1 MYSEISAPCLKTID
15 SRNVVLQDANVR
27 VDIRDYLA
35 RTRMEY
41 HFVNRECVNIEAV
54 YTFALPIDGVLT
66 DLGLVIG
73 HRELKGIAVEKRE
86 AQERYEDAIS
96 DGDSPIMLERLDSG
110 LYSLNVGNIMP
121 GEKAVVS
128 VEFLEVLSPKA
139 GEVRYELPTTL
150 APLYGDPAK
159 RGLAPHQIPG
169 HSLMADNRFTLQAS
183 IEGCLATAD
192 ILTPAHKAVMK
203 RKAGRVEISL
213 SAETTAMDRDFI
225 LAFTAQDMPRSFAVS
240 VSDKDGHVV
249 LAGFTPKF
257 SAPAPARSIK
267 IVVDCSGSMGGES
280 ILQARQALMRT
291 LDRLRP
297 EDHFNIILF
306 GSFCIALFN
315 RQEPA
320 DSTHLEAAF
329 TLTRSMD
336 ANMGGTEMEDAL
348 EKALNSAS
356 PAGMPEDILLI
367 TDGQVW
373 DMGAVAGKLAK
384 KRHRV
389 FCIGVGSAVERGVLS
404 TLSSQ
409 TKGDAIFVNV
419 QEDMGKKVFEH
430 FKRMTLTL
438 AQNPAFDFGGAKP
451 LSVCPEKLPAV
462 FDADMVIGC
471 AWFASPPKSVSFRFD
486 TADGALSQQTDVK
499 EAPAFSNALTRF
511 AAAMKVETLPEPDA
525 TALAVEYN
533 LISPFTNFLA
543 VLERAESEKTGGLP
557 QLRTVEH
564 NIPRGWGGMVTHE
577 SILADM
583 PCLPAPRYVHDS
595 GVMHS
600 LANES
605 LKAPSEN
612 TWIARLL
619 KQAIIAIKKHPDLV
633 ITFAM
638 LKDWSLPEEIF
649 DALNALLRDTL
660 LGIATAQ
667 RDAKASQATETAIS
681 LTLALLAAQRDG
693 SIKRDETRVLRQYL
707 SKFAVDPRLKTS
719 VEDILDRF

>member
-1 MYSEISAPCLKTID
+1 MYSEISAPSLKTID
-15 SRNVVLQDANVR
+15 SRNVLLQSANVR

-41 HFVNRECVNIEAV
+41 HFVNCEDVNIEAV

-66 DLGLVIG
+66 DLGIVIG
-73 HRELKGIAVEKRE
+73 QRELKGIAVEKRE

-110 LYSLNVGNIMP
+110 LYSLNVGNILP

-139 GEVRYELPTTL
+139 DEVRYELPTTL
-150 APLYGDPAK
+150 APLYGDPAS

-169 HSLMADNRFTLQAS
+169 HSLLADNRFSLHIG
-183 IEGCLATAD
+183 IEGCLAAAD
-192 ILTPAHKAVMK
+192 ILTPAHKTVMK
-203 RKAGRVEISL
+203 RDAGRVEISL

-225 LAFTAQDMPRSFAVS
+225 MAFTAQDMPRSFAVCAP
-240 VSDKDGHVV
+240 DKGGHVV
-249 LAGFTPKF
+249 FAGFTPKF

-280 ILQARQALMRT
+280 ILQARQALLRA

-306 GSFCIALFN
+306 GSFCTALFN

-320 DSTHLEAAF
+320 DATHLEAAI

-336 ANMGGTEMEDAL
+336 ANMGGTEMEKAL

-404 TLSSQ
+404 ALSSK
-409 TKGDAIFVNV
+409 TDGDAIFVSV

-430 FKRMTLTL
+430 FKRMTLIP
-438 AQNPAFDFGGAKP
+438 AQNPAFDFGGTKP
-451 LSVCPEKLPAV
+451 KAICPEKLPAV
-462 FDADMVIGC
+462 FDGDMVLGC
-471 AWFASPPKSVSFRFD
+471 AWFATPPKAVSFRFD
-486 TADGALSQQTDVK
+486 TADGSMSQQTEVK
-499 EAPAFSNALTRF
+499 ESQALANALPRF
-511 AAAMKVETLPEPDA
+511 AAAMKLESLPEREA

-533 LISPFTNFLA
+533 LMSPFTNFLA
-543 VLERAESEKTGGLP
+543 VLERAESEKTAGLP
-557 QLRTVEH
+557 QLRSVEH
-564 NIPRGWGGMVTHE
+564 NIPRGWGGMGM
-577 SILADM
+577 ADM
-583 PCLPAPRYVHDS
+583 PLFS
-595 GVMHS
+595 MTS
-600 LANES
+600 
-605 LKAPSEN
+605 PSM
-612 TWIARLL
+612 A
-619 KQAIIAIKKHPDLV
+619 
-633 ITFAM
+633 
-638 LKDWSLPEEIF
+638 SC
-649 DALNALLRDTL
+649 LRDSTLDHEFNEQAGIVQSASTWTETL
-660 LGIATAQ
+660 LA
-667 RDAKASQATETAIS
+667 RAIPAIRS
-681 LTLALLAAQRDG
+681 RPDMEVTLDMLAAWG
-693 SIKRDETRVLRQYL
+693 V
-707 SKFAVDPRLKTS
+707 P
-719 VEDILDRF
+719 EDILDMLRDYLANNVDEATLRTAAITEMALRLVLVAAKKSELVSRDDLRVLRKRVGRVPTDKEFERIIEHFMNK

>member
-15 SRNVVLQDANVR
+15 SRNVVLQGANVR

-41 HFVNRECVNIEAV
+41 HFVNREDVNIEAV

-66 DLGLVIG
+66 DLGIVIG

-86 AQERYEDAIS
+86 ALERYEDAIS
-96 DGDSPIMLERLDSG
+96 DGDSPVMLERLDSG

-169 HSLMADNRFTLQAS
+169 HSIMADNRFSLHIG

-192 ILTPAHKAVMK
+192 ILTPAHMTVMK
-203 RKAGRVEISL
+203 REAGRVEISL

-225 LAFTAQDMPRSFAVS
+225 LAFSSEALPRSFAVS
-240 VSDKDGHVV
+240 VPDKDGHVV

-280 ILQARQALMRT
+280 ILQARQALLRA

-306 GSFCIALFN
+306 GSSCTALFN

-320 DSTHLEAAF
+320 DATHLEAAI

-336 ANMGGTEMEDAL
+336 ANMGGTEMGDAL
-348 EKALNSAS
+348 EKALASAS

-373 DMGAVAGKLAK
+373 DMGAVAEKLAK

-404 TLSSQ
+404 ALSSQ
-409 TKGDAIFVNV
+409 TKGNAIFVNV

-430 FKRMTLTL
+430 FKRMTLTP

-451 LSVCPEKLPAV
+451 LTVCPENLPAV
-462 FDADMVIGC
+462 FDGDMVIGC
-471 AWFASPPKSVSFRFD
+471 AWFASPPKAVSFRFD
-486 TADGALSQQTDVK
+486 TTDGSMSQQTEVK
-499 EAPAFSNALTRF
+499 ESSALANALTRF
-511 AAAMKVETLPEPDA
+511 AASMKLETLPEPEA

-533 LISPFTNFLA
+533 LMSPFTNFLA
-543 VLERAESEKTGGLP
+543 VLERAESEKTGELP

-564 NIPRGWGGMVTHE
+564 NIPRGWGGMVTGE
-577 SILADM
+577 SFLAKM
-583 PCLPAPRYVHDS
+583 AYSPAPPHVHDS
-595 GVMHS
+595 GVMYS
-600 LANES
+600 FADKPLS
-605 LKAPSEN
+605 APSEN
-612 TWIARLL
+612 TWIAPLL
-619 KQAIIAIKKHPDLV
+619 EQAIIAIKKHPDMV

-638 LKDWSLPEEIF
+638 LEAWGVAEDVL
-649 DALNALLRDTL
+649 DALRDILANATGNDASSRPTEKNVAFSLILIAAKKSRTVSRDDVRLLRKVAGKIQTDKDL
-660 LGIATAQ
+660 EERI
-667 RDAKASQATETAIS
+667 D
-681 LTLALLAAQRDG
+681 
-693 SIKRDETRVLRQYL
+693 
-707 SKFAVDPRLKTS
+707 RLVNK
-719 VEDILDRF
+719 

>member
-1 MYSEISAPCLKTID
+1 MYSEISAPSLKTID
-15 SRNVVLQDANVR
+15 SRNVLLQSANVR

-41 HFVNRECVNIEAV
+41 HFVNCEDVNIEAV

-66 DLGLVIG
+66 KLGIVIG
-73 HRELKGIAVEKRE
+73 QRELKGIAVEKRE

-150 APLYGDPAK
+150 APLYGDPAA

-169 HSLMADNRFTLQAS
+169 HSLLAANRFSLHIG

-192 ILTPAHKAVMK
+192 ILTPAHKTVMK
-203 RKAGRVEISL
+203 RDAGRVEISL
-213 SAETTAMDRDFI
+213 SAETTSMDRDFI
-225 LAFTAQDMPRSFAVS
+225 LAFSSEALPRSFAVS
-240 VSDKDGHVV
+240 VPDKDGHVV

-280 ILQARQALMRT
+280 ILQARQALLRA

-306 GSFCIALFN
+306 GSFCTALFN

-320 DSTHLEAAF
+320 DATHLEAAI

-348 EKALNSAS
+348 EKGLNSAS

-373 DMGAVAGKLAK
+373 DMGAVASKLAK

-404 TLSSQ
+404 ALSSK
-409 TKGDAIFVNV
+409 TDGDAIFVSV

-430 FKRMTLTL
+430 FKRMTLTP
-438 AQNPAFDFGGAKP
+438 AQNPAFDFGGIKP
-451 LSVCPEKLPAV
+451 LAGCPEKLPAV
-462 FDADMVIGC
+462 FDGDMVLGC
-471 AWFASPPKSVSFRFD
+471 AWFATPPNTVSFRFD
-486 TADGALSQQTDVK
+486 TADGSMSQQTEVK
-499 EAPAFSNALTRF
+499 ESPALANALPRF
-511 AAAMKVETLPEPDA
+511 AAAMKLESLPEPEA

-533 LISPFTNFLA
+533 LMSPFTNFLA
-543 VLERAESEKTGGLP
+543 VLERADSEKTGGLP

-564 NIPRGWGGMVTHE
+564 NIPRGWGGMGGDTMRDAIQPYMSISPCHVYLEEACDCFERIDTPWIKTVISHIVRHIQSHE
-577 SILADM
+577 YPGITL
-583 PCLPAPRYVHDS
+583 
-595 GVMHS
+595 VM
-600 LANES
+600 L
-605 LKAPSEN
+605 
-612 TWIARLL
+612 
-619 KQAIIAIKKHPDLV
+619 
-633 ITFAM
+633 M
-638 LKDWSLPEEIF
+638 DWGLPEEIF
-649 DALNALLRDTL
+649 DALNTLLQDTL

-667 RDAKASQATETAIS
+667 KDGKAIQTTETSIS
-681 LTLALLAAQRDG
+681 LLLVLSAAKKEA
-693 SIKRDETRVLRQYL
+693 SIKRDDMRLLRQVL
-707 SKFAVDPRLKTS
+707 NKFALDTRLKTA
-719 VEDILDRF
+719 VEDILDGF

>member
-15 SRNVVLQDANVR
+15 SRNVVLQGAKVR
-27 VDIRDYLA
+27 IDIRDYLA

-41 HFVNRECVNIEAV
+41 HFVNCEGVNIEAV

-66 DLGLVIG
+66 ELGLVIG

-150 APLYGDPAK
+150 APLYGDPTK

-169 HSLMADNRFTLQAS
+169 HSLMADNRFTLHIG

-203 RKAGRVEISL
+203 READRVEISL
-213 SAETTAMDRDFI
+213 SAETNAMDRDFI
-225 LAFTAQDMPRSFAVS
+225 LAFSSEALPRSFAVS
-240 VSDKDGHVV
+240 VPDKDGYVV
-249 LAGFTPKF
+249 LAGFTSKF

-280 ILQARQALMRT
+280 ILQARQALLRS
-291 LDRLRP
+291 LDKLRP

-306 GSFCIALFN
+306 GSSCTALFN

-320 DSTHLEAAF
+320 DATHLEAAI

-336 ANMGGTEMEDAL
+336 ASMGGTEMEKAL

-373 DMGAVAGKLAK
+373 DMGAIAAKLAK

-404 TLSSQ
+404 ALSSQ
-409 TKGDAIFVNV
+409 TKGNAIFVNV

-430 FKRMTLTL
+430 FKRMTLIP
-438 AQNPAFDFGGAKP
+438 AQNPAFDFDGAKP
-451 LSVCPEKLPAV
+451 LAICPEKLPAV
-462 FDADMVIGC
+462 FDGDMVIGC
-471 AWFASPPKSVSFRFD
+471 AWFASPPNSVSFRFD
-486 TADGALSQQTDVK
+486 TADGSMSQHTEVK
-499 EAPAFSNALTRF
+499 ESPALANALTRF
-511 AAAMKVETLPEPDA
+511 AAAMKLETLPEPEA

-533 LISPFTNFLA
+533 LMSPFTNFLA
-543 VLERAESEKTGGLP
+543 VLERAESEKPTGLP
-557 QLRTVEH
+557 QLRSVEH
-564 NIPRGWGGMVTHE
+564 NIPRGWGGMVTHKSIMNVMPNMSAPSYIRDSGAE
-577 SILADM
+577 YSSIL
-583 PCLPAPRYVHDS
+583 PFS
-595 GVMHS
+595 
-600 LANES
+600 
-605 LKAPSEN
+605 APSEN
-612 TWIARLL
+612 SWIEPFLE
-619 KQAIIAIKKHPDLV
+619 QAIIALRHQPDLV
-633 ITFAM
+633 ITFSM
-638 LKDWSLPEEIF
+638 LEAWGVPEDVL
-649 DALNALLRDTL
+649 DALRDILTNTSPRPTEKAVALNLILIAAKNNVAISRDDVRLLRKVVGKNQTGKDL
-660 LGIATAQ
+660 EEKI
-667 RDAKASQATETAIS
+667 E
-681 LTLALLAAQRDG
+681 
-693 SIKRDETRVLRQYL
+693 
-707 SKFAVDPRLKTS
+707 RL
-719 VEDILDRF
+719 VIG

>member
-1 MYSEISAPCLKTID
+1 MYSEISAPSLKTID
-15 SRNVVLQDANVR
+15 SRNVLLRGADVR

-41 HFVNRECVNIEAV
+41 HFVNCEDMNIEAV

-66 DLGLVIG
+66 DLGIVIG
-73 HRELKGIAVEKRE
+73 QRELKGIAVEKRE

-121 GEKAVVS
+121 GEKAVIS

-139 GEVRYELPTTL
+139 DEVRYELPTTL
-150 APLYGDPAK
+150 APLYGDPAA

-169 HSLMADNRFTLQAS
+169 HSLLADNRFSLHID

-192 ILTPAHKAVMK
+192 ILTPAHRTVMK
-203 RKAGRVEISL
+203 RDAGRVEISL
-213 SAETTAMDRDFI
+213 SSETTAMDRDFI
-225 LAFTAQDMPRSFAVS
+225 MAFTAQDMPRSFAVCAP
-240 VSDKDGHVV
+240 DKGGHVV
-249 LAGFTPKF
+249 LSGFTPKF

-280 ILQARQALMRT
+280 ILQARQALLRA

-306 GSFCIALFN
+306 GSSCTALFN

-320 DSTHLEAAF
+320 DATHLEAAI

-336 ANMGGTEMEDAL
+336 ANMGGTEMGKAL
-348 EKALNSAS
+348 EKALGSTS

-404 TLSSQ
+404 ALSSK
-409 TKGDAIFVNV
+409 TDGDAIFVSV

-430 FKRMTLTL
+430 FKRMTLIP

-451 LSVCPEKLPAV
+451 LAVCPEKLPAV
-462 FDADMVIGC
+462 FDGDMVLGC
-471 AWFASPPKSVSFRFD
+471 AWFATPPKAVSFRFD
-486 TADGALSQQTDVK
+486 TADGSMSQQTEVK
-499 EAPAFSNALTRF
+499 ESPALANTLPRF
-511 AAAMKVETLPEPDA
+511 AAAMKLESLPEDEA

-533 LISPFTNFLA
+533 LMSPFTNFLA
-543 VLERAESEKTGGLP
+543 VLERAESEKPAGLP
-557 QLRTVEH
+557 QLRSVDH
-564 NIPRGWGGMVTHE
+564 NIPRGWGGIH
-577 SILADM
+577 SNILTDAIH
-583 PCLPAPRYVHDS
+583 PCLSICSSELNLQEASVFLEGEDEPWI
-595 GVMHS
+595 
-600 LANES
+600 
-605 LKAPSEN
+605 KAVISR
-612 TWIARLL
+612 TVRHLQSH
-619 KQAIIAIKKHPDLV
+619 KGTG
-633 ITFAM
+633 ITFVM
-638 LKDWSLPEEIF
+638 LKDWGLPEEIF
-649 DALNALLRDTL
+649 DALNTL
-660 LGIATAQ
+660 LQDTHLGKATA
-667 RDAKASQATETAIS
+667 KADTKAIQATETAI
-681 LTLALLAAQRDG
+681 ALVLVLSAAKKEASIARDD
-693 SIKRDETRVLRQYL
+693 IRLLRQAMG
-707 SKFAVDPRLKTS
+707 KFALDTKLKAS
-719 VEDILDRF
+719 VEDILEGF

>member
-1 MYSEISAPCLKTID
+1 
-15 SRNVVLQDANVR
+15 
-27 VDIRDYLA
+27 
-35 RTRMEY
+35 MEY
-41 HFVNRECVNIEAV
+41 HFVNCEGVNIEAV

-66 DLGLVIG
+66 ELGLVIG
-73 HRELKGIAVEKRE
+73 NRELKGIAVEKRE

-96 DGDSPIMLERLDSG
+96 DGDSPVMLERLDSG

-169 HSLMADNRFTLQAS
+169 HSLMADNRFSLHIG

-192 ILTPAHKAVMK
+192 ILTPAHKTVMT
-203 RKAGRVEISL
+203 RNAGRVEISL

-225 LAFTAQDMPRSFAVS
+225 LAFSSEALPRSFAVS
-240 VSDKDGHVV
+240 VPDKDGHVV

-280 ILQARQALMRT
+280 ILQARQALLRS

-306 GSFCIALFN
+306 GSSCTALFN

-320 DSTHLEAAF
+320 DATHLEAAI

-336 ANMGGTEMEDAL
+336 ANMGGTEMEKAL

-404 TLSSQ
+404 ALSSQ
-409 TKGDAIFVNV
+409 TKGNAIFVNV

-430 FKRMTLTL
+430 FKRMTLTP

-451 LSVCPEKLPAV
+451 LAICPEKLPAV
-462 FDADMVIGC
+462 FDGDMVIGC
-471 AWFASPPKSVSFRFD
+471 AWFASPPNSVSFRFD
-486 TADGALSQQTDVK
+486 TADGSMSQQTEVK
-499 EAPAFSNALTRF
+499 ESAALANALPRF
-511 AAAMKVETLPEPDA
+511 AAAMKLETLPEPEA
-525 TALAVEYN
+525 AALAVEYN
-533 LISPFTNFLA
+533 LMSPFTNFLA

-564 NIPRGWGGMVTHE
+564 NIPRGWGGINMRD
-577 SILADM
+577 SIMADM
-583 PCLPAPRYVHDS
+583 SHLPAPTYVHDS
-595 GVMHS
+595 GVMYS
-600 LANES
+600 LANKS
-605 LKAPSEN
+605 LRAPSEN
-612 TWIARLL
+612 TWIAPFLE
-619 KQAIIAIKKHPDLV
+619 QAIIAIRNHPDLI

-638 LKDWSLPEEIF
+638 LKDWGLPEEIV
-649 DALNALLRDTL
+649 DTL
-660 LGIATAQ
+660 NSMMSDASHIALRTQGQTHAP
-667 RDAKASQATETAIS
+667 QATETSIA
-681 LTLALLAAQRDG
+681 LTLVLLATKRTASISRDDVRMVR
-693 SIKRDETRVLRQYL
+693 KALN
-707 SKFAVDPRLKTS
+707 KFALDKRLETS
-719 VEDILDRF
+719 VADILDGF

>member
-1 MYSEISAPCLKTID
+1 MYSEISAPSLKTID
-15 SRNVVLQDANVR
+15 SRTVVLQCANVR

-41 HFVNRECVNIEAV
+41 HFVNCEGVNIEAV

-66 DLGLVIG
+66 DLGIVIG
-73 HRELKGIAVEKRE
+73 QRELKGIAVEKRE

-150 APLYGDPAK
+150 APLYGDPAA

-169 HSLMADNRFTLQAS
+169 HSLLADNRFSLHIG

-192 ILTPAHKAVMK
+192 ILTPAHKTVMK
-203 RKAGRVEISL
+203 RDAGRVEISL

-225 LAFTAQDMPRSFAVS
+225 MAFTAQDMPKSFAVCAP
-240 VSDKDGHVV
+240 DKGGHVV

-280 ILQARQALMRT
+280 ILQARQALLRA

-306 GSFCIALFN
+306 GSSCTALFN

-320 DSTHLEAAF
+320 DATHLEAAI

-336 ANMGGTEMEDAL
+336 ANMGGTEMEKAL
-348 EKALNSAS
+348 EKALQSAS

-404 TLSSQ
+404 ALSSK
-409 TKGDAIFVNV
+409 TDGDAIFVSV

-430 FKRMTLTL
+430 FKRMTLIP
-438 AQNPAFDFGGAKP
+438 AQNPTFDFGGAKP
-451 LSVCPEKLPAV
+451 LAVCPEKLPAV
-462 FDADMVIGC
+462 FDGDMVLSC
-471 AWFASPPKSVSFRFD
+471 AWFATPPKAVSFRFD
-486 TADGALSQQTDVK
+486 TADGSMSQQTEVK
-499 EAPAFSNALTRF
+499 ESQALANALPRF
-511 AAAMKVETLPEPDA
+511 AAAMKLESLPEREA

-533 LISPFTNFLA
+533 LTSPFTNFLA
-543 VLERAESEKTGGLP
+543 VLERAESEKSGGLP
-557 QLRTVEH
+557 QLRTVDH

-577 SILADM
+577 SIMAVM
-583 PCLPAPRYVHDS
+583 PNMSAPSYIRDS
-595 GVMHS
+595 GAEYSSILPVS
-600 LANES
+600 
-605 LKAPSEN
+605 APSED
-612 TWIARLL
+612 TWIEPFLEQAIMAIRHQPDLAISFFMIEAWGVPEDVIDALRNILANTSPRPTEKAVAFNLILIAAKKSGTISRDDVRLL
-619 KQAIIAIKKHPDLV
+619 RKVAGKNQTGVSAHTSASSTDVPDL
-633 ITFAM
+633 
-638 LKDWSLPEEIF
+638 
-649 DALNALLRDTL
+649 R
-660 LGIATAQ
+660 
-667 RDAKASQATETAIS
+667 
-681 LTLALLAAQRDG
+681 
-693 SIKRDETRVLRQYL
+693 
-707 SKFAVDPRLKTS
+707 
-719 VEDILDRF
+719 

>member
-1 MYSEISAPCLKTID
+1 MYSEISAPSLKTID
-15 SRNVVLQDANVR
+15 SRNVLLRGANVR
-27 VDIRDYLA
+27 VDIRDYMA

-41 HFVNRECVNIEAV
+41 HFVNCEDVNIEAV

-66 DLGLVIG
+66 DLEIVIG
-73 HRELKGIAVEKRE
+73 QRELKGIAVEKRE

-121 GEKAVVS
+121 GEKAMVS

-139 GEVRYELPTTL
+139 DEVRYELPTTL
-150 APLYGDPAK
+150 APLYGDPAA
-159 RGLAPHQIPG
+159 RGLAPHQVLG
-169 HSLMADNRFTLQAS
+169 LSLLADNKFTLQAS
-183 IEGCLATAD
+183 IEGFLATAD
-192 ILTPAHKAVMK
+192 ILTPAHKTVMT
-203 RKAGRVEISL
+203 RDASRIEIAL
-213 SAETTAMDRDFI
+213 SAETSAMDRDFI
-225 LAFTAQDMPRSFAVS
+225 MAFTSVALPKSFAVS
-240 VSDKDGHVV
+240 VPDKDGHVV

-257 SAPAPARSIK
+257 NATAPARSIK

-280 ILQARQALMRT
+280 ILQARQALLRA
-291 LDRLRP
+291 LDRLRA

-306 GSFCIALFN
+306 GSSSTALFN

-320 DSTHLEAAF
+320 DASHLEAAMAM
-329 TLTRSMD
+329 TRSMD
-336 ANMGGTEMEDAL
+336 ANMGGTEMEKAL

-404 TLSSQ
+404 ALSSK
-409 TKGDAIFVNV
+409 TDGDAIFVNV

-430 FKRMTLTL
+430 FKRMTLTP
-438 AQNPAFDFGGAKP
+438 AQNPAFDFGRAKP
-451 LSVCPEKLPAV
+451 LTVCPKKLPAV
-462 FDADMVIGC
+462 FDGDMVLAC
-471 AWFASPPKSVSFRFD
+471 AWFATPPKAVSFRFD
-486 TADGALSQQTDVK
+486 TADGSMSQQTEVK
-499 EAPAFSNALTRF
+499 ESPALANALTRF
-511 AAAMKVETLPEPDA
+511 AAAIKLESLPEPEA

-533 LISPFTNFLA
+533 LMSPFTNFLA
-543 VLERAESEKTGGLP
+543 VLERAESEITGGLP

-564 NIPRGWGGMVTHE
+564 NIPRGWGGMVTGE
-577 SILADM
+577 SILANM
-583 PCLPAPRYVHDS
+583 AYSPAPPHVRDS
-595 GVMHS
+595 GVMYS
-600 LANES
+600 LVNKLLS
-605 LKAPSEN
+605 APSEN

-619 KQAIIAIKKHPDLV
+619 EQAIRAIRHQPDLV

-638 LKDWSLPEEIF
+638 LKAWGLPEEIV

-667 RDAKASQATETAIS
+667 TDAKASQATETAIS
-681 LTLALLAAQRDG
+681 LTLALLAAKRDG
-693 SIKRDETRVLRQYL
+693 SIKRDDTRLLRQAL
-707 SKFAVDPRLKTS
+707 STFAVAPRLKTS
-719 VEDILDRF
+719 VEDILDKF

>member
-1 MYSEISAPCLKTID
+1 MYSEITAPCLKTID
-15 SRNVVLQDANVR
+15 SRNVVLQGANVR

-41 HFVNRECVNIEAV
+41 HFVNCEDLNIEAV

-73 HRELKGIAVEKRE
+73 NRELKGIAVEKRE

-159 RGLAPHQIPG
+159 RGLAPQQIPG

-192 ILTPAHKAVMK
+192 ILTPAHKTVMT
-203 RKAGRVEISL
+203 RNAGRVEISL
-213 SAETTAMDRDFI
+213 SAQTTAMDRDFI
-225 LAFTAQDMPRSFAVS
+225 LAFSSEALPRSFAVS
-240 VSDKDGHVV
+240 VPDKDGHVV

-280 ILQARQALMRT
+280 ILQARQALLRA

-306 GSFCIALFN
+306 GSFCTALFN

-320 DSTHLEAAF
+320 DATHLEAAI
-329 TLTRSMD
+329 TLTRTMD

-348 EKALNSAS
+348 EKALASAS

-373 DMGAVAGKLAK
+373 DMGAVADKLAK

-404 TLSSQ
+404 ALSSH
-409 TKGDAIFVNV
+409 TKGNAIFVNV
-419 QEDMGKKVFEH
+419 QEDMGKKVFGH
-430 FKRMTLTL
+430 FKRMTLTP

-451 LSVCPEKLPAV
+451 LTICPENLPAV
-462 FDADMVIGC
+462 FDGDMVIGC
-471 AWFASPPKSVSFRFD
+471 AWFASQPKTVSFRFD
-486 TADGALSQQTDVK
+486 TTDGSMSQQTEVK
-499 EAPAFSNALTRF
+499 ESPALANALTRF
-511 AAAMKVETLPEPDA
+511 AAAMKLETLPEPEA

-533 LISPFTNFLA
+533 LMSPFTNFLA
-543 VLERAESEKTGGLP
+543 VLERAESEKTWGLP

-564 NIPRGWGGMVTHE
+564 NIPRGWGGMGSDNILSDAIQPCM
-577 SILADM
+577 SINRSHIYLEEACD
-583 PCLPAPRYVHDS
+583 CFERIDTS
-595 GVMHS
+595 
-600 LANES
+600 
-605 LKAPSEN
+605 
-612 TWIARLL
+612 WI
-619 KQAIIAIKKHPDLV
+619 KTV
-633 ITFAM
+633 ISHTLRHIQSHGEIDVTFAM
-638 LKDWSLPEEIF
+638 LKDWGLPEEIF
-649 DALNALLRDTL
+649 DALNTL
-660 LGIATAQ
+660 LQDTHLGKTT
-667 RDAKASQATETAIS
+667 AKADTKTIQTTETAI
-681 LTLALLAAQRDG
+681 ALVLVLSGAKKEASITRDAM
-693 SIKRDETRVLRQYL
+693 RLLRHAM
-707 SKFAVDPRLKTS
+707 SKFALDTKLKAS
-719 VEDILDRF
+719 VEDILNGF

>member
-1 MYSEISAPCLKTID
+1 MYSEISAPCLKAID
-15 SRNVVLQDANVR
+15 SRNVVLQGANVR

-41 HFVNRECVNIEAV
+41 HFVNREGVNIEAV

-66 DLGLVIG
+66 DLGIVIG
-73 HRELKGIAVEKRE
+73 NRELKGIAVEKRE

-192 ILTPAHKAVMK
+192 ILTPAHKTVMK
-203 RKAGRVEISL
+203 REAGRVEISL

-225 LAFTAQDMPRSFAVS
+225 LAFSSEALPKSFAVS
-240 VSDKDGHVV
+240 VPDKDGHVV

-280 ILQARQALMRT
+280 ILQARQALLRA

-306 GSFCIALFN
+306 GSSCTALFN

-320 DSTHLEAAF
+320 DATHLEAAI

-336 ANMGGTEMEDAL
+336 ANMGGTEMEKAL

-389 FCIGVGSAVERGVLS
+389 FCIGVGRAVERGVLS
-404 TLSSQ
+404 ALSSQ
-409 TKGDAIFVNV
+409 TKGNAIFVNV

-430 FKRMTLTL
+430 FKRMTLTP
-438 AQNPAFDFGGAKP
+438 AQNPAFDFGVAKP

-462 FDADMVIGC
+462 FDGDMVIGC
-471 AWFASPPKSVSFRFD
+471 AWFASPPRSVSFRFD
-486 TADGALSQQTDVK
+486 TADGSMSQQTEVK
-499 EAPAFSNALTRF
+499 EAPALTSALNRF
-511 AAAMKVETLPEPDA
+511 AAAMKLETLPEPEA
-525 TALAVEYN
+525 TALAIEYN
-533 LISPFTNFLA
+533 LMSPFTNFLA

-564 NIPRGWGGMVTHE
+564 NIPRGWGGMVTGE
-577 SILADM
+577 SILTKMAYS
-583 PCLPAPRYVHDS
+583 PAPPHVHDS
-595 GVMHS
+595 GVMYS
-600 LANES
+600 LSNKLLS
-605 LKAPSEN
+605 APSEN
-612 TWIARLL
+612 TWIPRLL
-619 KQAIIAIKKHPDLV
+619 EQTIIALKKHPDMV
-633 ITFAM
+633 ITFTM
-638 LKDWSLPEEIF
+638 LEAWGLPEEIV

-667 RDAKASQATETAIS
+667 TDAKASPTETAIS
-681 LTLALLAAQRDG
+681 LTLALLAAKRDG
-693 SIKRDETRVLRQYL
+693 SIKRDDTRLLRQAL
-707 SKFAVDPRLKTS
+707 NTFAVDPRLKTS

>member
-15 SRNVVLQDANVR
+15 SRNVVLQGANVR

-66 DLGLVIG
+66 DLGIVIG

-150 APLYGDPAK
+150 ASLYGDPAK

-169 HSLMADNRFTLQAS
+169 HSLMADNRFTLHIG

-192 ILTPAHKAVMK
+192 ILTPAHKTVMK
-203 RKAGRVEISL
+203 READRVEISL

-225 LAFTAQDMPRSFAVS
+225 LTFTAQDMPRSFAVS
-240 VSDKDGHVV
+240 VPDKDGHVV

-257 SAPAPARSIK
+257 SAPTPARSIK

-280 ILQARQALMRT
+280 ILQARQALLRA

-306 GSFCIALFN
+306 GSSCSALFN
-315 RQEPA
+315 RQETA
-320 DSTHLEAAF
+320 DATHLEAAI

-336 ANMGGTEMEDAL
+336 ANMGGTEMEKAL

-373 DMGAVAGKLAK
+373 DKGAVVDKLAK

-404 TLSSQ
+404 ALSSQ
-409 TKGDAIFVNV
+409 TKGNAIFVNV
-419 QEDMGKKVFEH
+419 QEDMGKGL
-430 FKRMTLTL
+430 R
-438 AQNPAFDFGGAKP
+438 AFQAHDPHPGPKP
-451 LSVCPEKLPAV
+451 G
-462 FDADMVIGC
+462 F
-471 AWFASPPKSVSFRFD
+471 SFRRN
-486 TADGALSQQTDVK
+486 K
-499 EAPAFSNALTRF
+499 
-511 AAAMKVETLPEPDA
+511 AAGRLP
-525 TALAVEYN
+525 
-533 LISPFTNFLA
+533 
-543 VLERAESEKTGGLP
+543 G
-557 QLRTVEH
+557 
-564 NIPRGWGGMVTHE
+564 
-577 SILADM
+577 
-583 PCLPAPRYVHDS
+583 
-595 GVMHS
+595 
-600 LANES
+600 
-605 LKAPSEN
+605 
-612 TWIARLL
+612 
-619 KQAIIAIKKHPDLV
+619 
-633 ITFAM
+633 
-638 LKDWSLPEEIF
+638 
-649 DALNALLRDTL
+649 
-660 LGIATAQ
+660 
-667 RDAKASQATETAIS
+667 ETAS
-681 LTLALLAAQRDG
+681 R
-693 SIKRDETRVLRQYL
+693 LRW
-707 SKFAVDPRLKTS
+707 
-719 VEDILDRF
+719 

>member
-1 MYSEISAPCLKTID
+1 MYSEISAPSLKTID
-15 SRNVVLQDANVR
+15 SRNVLLQSANVR

-41 HFVNRECVNIEAV
+41 HFVNCEDVNIEAV

-66 DLGLVIG
+66 DLGIVIG
-73 HRELKGIAVEKRE
+73 QRELKGIAVEKRE

-121 GEKAVVS
+121 GERAVVS

-139 GEVRYELPTTL
+139 DEVRYELPTTL
-150 APLYGDPAK
+150 APLYGDPAA
-159 RGLAPHQIPG
+159 RGLAPHQVPG
-169 HSLMADNRFTLQAS
+169 HSLLADNKFSLHIG
-183 IEGCLATAD
+183 IEGCLAAAD
-192 ILTPAHKAVMK
+192 ILTPAHKTVMK
-203 RKAGRVEISL
+203 RDAGRIEISL
-213 SAETTAMDRDFI
+213 SVETTAMDRDFI
-225 LAFTAQDMPRSFAVS
+225 MAFTVQDMPRSFAVCAP
-240 VSDKDGHVV
+240 DKGGHVV

-280 ILQARQALMRT
+280 ILQARQALLRA

-306 GSFCIALFN
+306 GSFCTALFN

-320 DSTHLEAAF
+320 DATHLEAAI

-336 ANMGGTEMEDAL
+336 ANMGGTEMEKAL

-404 TLSSQ
+404 ALSSK
-409 TKGDAIFVNV
+409 TDGDAIFVSV

-430 FKRMTLTL
+430 FKRMTLIP
-438 AQNPAFDFGGAKP
+438 AQNPAFDFGGSKP
-451 LSVCPEKLPAV
+451 LAVCPEKLPAV
-462 FDADMVIGC
+462 FDGDMVLGC
-471 AWFASPPKSVSFRFD
+471 AWFATPPKAVSFRFD
-486 TADGALSQQTDVK
+486 TADGSMSQQTEVK
-499 EAPAFSNALTRF
+499 ESSALAIALTRF
-511 AAAMKVETLPEPDA
+511 AAAMKLESLPESEA

-533 LISPFTNFLA
+533 LVSPFTNFLA
-543 VLERAESEKTGGLP
+543 VLERAESEKTGELP

-564 NIPRGWGGMVTHE
+564 NIPRGWGGIDRNILSDAIQPSMSICRKQLYLEEPRAHIEDEDALWIKAVISHTVKYLE
-577 SILADM
+577 SSKDI
-583 PCLPAPRYVHDS
+583 
-595 GVMHS
+595 G
-600 LANES
+600 
-605 LKAPSEN
+605 
-612 TWIARLL
+612 
-619 KQAIIAIKKHPDLV
+619 
-633 ITFAM
+633 ITFVM
-638 LKDWSLPEEIF
+638 LKDWGLPEEIF
-649 DALNALLRDTL
+649 DALSALLQDTH

-667 RDAKASQATETAIS
+667 ADAKTIQTTETAIS
-681 LTLALLAAQRDG
+681 LLLVLLAAKREV
-693 SIKRDETRVLRQYL
+693 SIKRDDMRLLRQAMG
-707 SKFAVDPRLKTS
+707 KFALDTKLKAS
-719 VEDILDRF
+719 VEDVLDAF

>member
-1 MYSEISAPCLKTID
+1 MYSEISAPSLKTID
-15 SRNVVLQDANVR
+15 SRNVVLQGANVR
-27 VDIRDYLA
+27 VDIHDYLA

-41 HFVNRECVNIEAV
+41 HFVNRESVNIEAV

-66 DLGLVIG
+66 ELGIMIG
-73 HRELKGIAVEKRE
+73 HRELKGTAVEKRE

-139 GEVRYELPTTL
+139 DEVRYELPTTL
-150 APLYGDPAK
+150 APLYGDPAA

-169 HSLMADNRFTLQAS
+169 HSLMADNRFTLHVG

-192 ILTPAHKAVMK
+192 ILTPAHKTVMT
-203 RKAGRVEISL
+203 RDAGRVEISL

-225 LAFTAQDMPRSFAVS
+225 LAFSSEALPRSFAVS
-240 VSDKDGHVV
+240 VPDKDGHVV

-280 ILQARQALMRT
+280 ILQARQALLRA

-306 GSFCIALFN
+306 GSSCTALFN

-320 DSTHLEAAF
+320 NAAHLEAAIA
-329 TLTRSMD
+329 LTRSMD
-336 ANMGGTEMEDAL
+336 ANMGGTEMEKAL
-348 EKALNSAS
+348 EKALASAS
-356 PAGMPEDILLI
+356 PGGMPEDILLI

-373 DMGAVAGKLAK
+373 NMGAVASKLAS

-404 TLSSQ
+404 ALSSQ
-409 TKGDAIFVNV
+409 TNGDAIFVNV

-430 FKRMTLTL
+430 FKRMTLTP

-451 LSVCPEKLPAV
+451 LTVCPEKLPAV
-462 FDADMVIGC
+462 FDGDMVLGC
-471 AWFASPPKSVSFRFD
+471 AWFATPPKAVSFRFD
-486 TADGALSQQTDVK
+486 TADGSMSQQTEVK
-499 EAPAFSNALTRF
+499 ESSVLTNALIRF
-511 AAAMKVETLPEPDA
+511 AAAMKLESLPEREA

-533 LISPFTNFLA
+533 LMSPFTNFLA
-543 VLERAESEKTGGLP
+543 VLERAESEIAWGLP

-564 NIPRGWGGMVTHE
+564 NIPRGWGGMGSDILSDAIQPCMSISRSHVYLEEACECFERIDTPWINAVISHIVKHLE
-577 SILADM
+577 SHKDI
-583 PCLPAPRYVHDS
+583 
-595 GVMHS
+595 G
-600 LANES
+600 
-605 LKAPSEN
+605 
-612 TWIARLL
+612 
-619 KQAIIAIKKHPDLV
+619 

-638 LKDWSLPEEIF
+638 LKDWGLPEEIV
-649 DALNALLRDTL
+649 DALNALLRDTH
-660 LGIATAQ
+660 LGIAAAQ
-667 RDAKASQATETAIS
+667 TDAEASQATETAIS
-681 LTLALLAAQRDG
+681 FTLVLLAAKKEA
-693 SIKRDETRVLRQYL
+693 SIKRDDTRLLRQAM
-707 SKFAVDPRLKTS
+707 SKFALDTRIKAS
-719 VEDILDRF
+719 VEDILDGF

>member
-1 MYSEISAPCLKTID
+1 MYSEISAPSLKTID
-15 SRNVVLQDANVR
+15 SRNILLRGADVR

-41 HFVNRECVNIEAV
+41 HFVNCEDVNIEAV

-66 DLGLVIG
+66 DLGIVIG
-73 HRELKGIAVEKRE
+73 QRELKGIAVEKRE

-128 VEFLEVLSPKA
+128 VEFLEILSPKA
-139 GEVRYELPTTL
+139 DEVRYELPTNL
-150 APLYGDPAK
+150 APLYGDPAA

-169 HSLMADNRFTLQAS
+169 HSLLADNRFSLHIG
-183 IEGCLATAD
+183 IEGCFATAD
-192 ILTPAHKAVMK
+192 ILTPAHKTVMK
-203 RKAGRVEISL
+203 RDAGRVEISL

-225 LAFTAQDMPRSFAVS
+225 MAFTAQNMPRSFAVCAP
-240 VSDKDGHVV
+240 DKGGHVV

-280 ILQARQALMRT
+280 ILQARQALLRA

-306 GSFCIALFN
+306 GSFCTALFN

-320 DSTHLEAAF
+320 DPTHLEAAI

-336 ANMGGTEMEDAL
+336 ANMGGTEMEQAL
-348 EKALNSAS
+348 EKTLHSAS

-389 FCIGVGSAVERGVLS
+389 FCIEVGSAVERGVLS
-404 TLSSQ
+404 ALSSK
-409 TKGDAIFVNV
+409 TDGDAIFVSV

-430 FKRMTLTL
+430 FKRMTLIP
-438 AQNPAFDFGGAKP
+438 AQNPAFDFGGEKP
-451 LSVCPEKLPAV
+451 LAVCPEKLPAV
-462 FDADMVIGC
+462 FDGDMVLGC
-471 AWFASPPKSVSFRFD
+471 AWFATPPKAVSFRFD
-486 TADGALSQQTDVK
+486 TADGSMSQQTEVK
-499 EAPAFSNALTRF
+499 ESQALANALPRF
-511 AAAMKVETLPEPDA
+511 AAAMKLESLPEREA
-525 TALAVEYN
+525 TALAVKYN
-533 LISPFTNFLA
+533 LMSSFTNFLA
-543 VLERAESEKTGGLP
+543 VLERAESEKPAGLP
-557 QLRTVEH
+557 QLRSVEH
-564 NIPRGWGGMVTHE
+564 NIPRGWGGMVMCDMTMP
-577 SILADM
+577 IMDDM
-583 PCLPAPRYVHDS
+583 PAFGHWPEFGETCEQIEKS
-595 GVMHS
+595 TNKHS
-600 LANES
+600 ISN
-605 LKAPSEN
+605 
-612 TWIARLL
+612 WIEAFLE
-619 KQAIIAIKKHPDLV
+619 QVIIAITNRPDLV

-638 LKDWSLPEEIF
+638 LEAWGVPEDVI
-649 DALNALLRDTL
+649 DALRDILTNTSPRPTENAVALNLILIAAKKTKTVSRDDVRLLRKIVGKIQTNKDL
-660 LGIATAQ
+660 
-667 RDAKASQATETAIS
+667 QAEIE
-681 LTLALLAAQRDG
+681 R
-693 SIKRDETRVLRQYL
+693 RV
-707 SKFAVDPRLKTS
+707 TG
-719 VEDILDRF
+719 